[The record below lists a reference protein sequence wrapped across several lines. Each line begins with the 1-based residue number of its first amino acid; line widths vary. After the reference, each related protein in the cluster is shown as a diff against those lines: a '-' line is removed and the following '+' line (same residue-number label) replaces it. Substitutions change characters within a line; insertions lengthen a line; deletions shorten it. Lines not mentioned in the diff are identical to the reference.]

1 MYAIIRDGGRQ
12 FRVREGDVIKIDR
25 KGLENGATV
34 EFDQVLLCG
43 GEGGQVVGQPAI
55 SGAKVTARVI
65 GEVKGE
71 KVITLKFR
79 RRPPDLH
86 LRQNHGHHQTG
97 SGPEARL
104 KGKTI
109 ARR

>member
-79 RRPPDLH
+79 RREDYRKKKGH
-86 LRQNHGHHQTG
+86 RQTYTSVKITG
-97 SGPEARL
+97 ITKPEADP
-104 KGKTI
+104 KPV
-109 ARR
+109 